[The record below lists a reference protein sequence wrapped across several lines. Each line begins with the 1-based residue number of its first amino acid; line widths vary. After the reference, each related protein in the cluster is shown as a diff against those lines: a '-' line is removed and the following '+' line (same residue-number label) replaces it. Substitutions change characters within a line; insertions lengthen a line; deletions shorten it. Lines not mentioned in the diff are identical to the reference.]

1 MLPKIVQ
8 LALFNSS
15 IAFGSCVTYFQ
26 LYYSVCDV
34 ILDGDWRLED
44 IATLSHVEL
53 TSLEHKIIII

>member
-1 MLPKIVQ
+1 MEAAP
-8 LALFNSS
+8 
-15 IAFGSCVTYFQ
+15 CVMYFQ

-44 IATLSHVEL
+44 VATLSHVEL